1 MPHTASLLTPLSI
14 ALRAALITPVLIIA
28 APAMAETYD
37 GETLVFEGG
46 AFRNENLLNGSNITY
61 NNGRIS
67 QLTAAGSS
75 VLTLNNSDVQGGGI
89 GAAVNLQGA
98 TAYINGGTINS
109 TNAQPGLNVGR
120 TSTTTTGSTA
130 FVDGTTITGGRT
142 ALLSSGYSSTTLRN
156 STLTGLGANGLGIEL
171 YGATANV
178 ISSTV
183 TGQSNG
189 VLMVYEPGVPTSTRV
204 SLTDSTVVGLN
215 GSAIRI
221 DTLGVGTAESFLD
234 INGSTQLQG
243 SNGTMVELVRS
254 VTAGVNVNGA
264 DLSGNIT
271 VDGTSTLNLNMN
283 GSTLAGDIVV
293 AAGGTG
299 NVTLDNHSVLTGR
312 LDNVAQLNI
321 NNQAQWVLVENANIA
336 DLAMNG
342 GSVKFGGASD
352 FYTLDVANLSG
363 SGVFAMDV
371 DFATGEHDQLNV
383 ANASGSHQ
391 LLIASTGSDPLENTS
406 LHLVHTDAG
415 DATFSLAGGSVDLGT
430 WSYGLT
436 GDGRDWYLDAT
447 HKTISPGTASVLALF
462 NTAPTVW
469 YGELSSLRSRMG
481 ELRHN
486 GGQSGAWSRVYGAK
500 YNVSGNNGLSYSQQ
514 QNGFSLGADAPL
526 PIGDG
531 QWLVGVLAGHSDS
544 DLSLARGSSG
554 TVKSYY
560 AGAYTTWL
568 DAQSG
573 YYFDGV
579 LKFNRFDN
587 DSKVNLS
594 DGTRAKGSYANNAV
608 GASAEF
614 GRHIKLDDGYF
625 VEPSAQLA
633 TVFIQGR
640 NYSLDNGLD
649 ASGERTRSLL
659 GKLGATAGKRFDLG
673 EGRYAQ
679 PYVRAAYVHEFAKGN
694 KVSVN
699 DNSFNNDLS
708 GSRGELGAGVSV
720 AIADK
725 WDVHADF
732 QYTDGEKL
740 SQPWGGNLGVR
751 YSW

>member
-1 MPHTASLLTPLSI
+1 MPDATSTLSPLTLALKTALFAPLLLVAVPAEAIVRDGVVETVSGGSW
-14 ALRAALITPVLIIA
+14 TNEVLQNQA
-28 APAMAETYD
+28 D
-37 GETLVFEGG
+37 V
-46 AFRNENLLNGSNITY
+46 TY
-61 NNGRIS
+61 NNSRIDRVQAS
-67 QLTAAGSS
+67 SGST
-75 VLTLNNSDVQGGGI
+75 LTLNNANLESSGFNFAVQLTDSDLFVNGGNITSTGSVSAI
-89 GAAVNLQGA
+89 NVNRVYGTTAGSRAFIDGA
-98 TAYINGGTINS
+98 TVSGGASAINITTYSELDLRNS
-109 TNAQPGLNVGR
+109 ILTAR
-120 TSTTTTGSTA
+120 SATGSAIEMFSATA
-130 FVDGTTITGGRT
+130 TI
-142 ALLSSGYSSTTLRN
+142 SN
-156 STLTGLGANGLGIEL
+156 STLTGQASGILVSNERLLGDTLL
-171 YGATANV
+171 T
-178 ISSTV
+178 
-183 TGQSNG
+183 
-189 VLMVYEPGVPTSTRV
+189 
-204 SLTDSTVVGLN
+204 LTDSRVIGVN
-215 GSAIRI
+215 GAA
-221 DTLGVGTAESFLD
+221 LLLEGFLD
-234 INGSTQLQG
+234 PLNANVTINGATELQG
-243 SNGTMVELVRS
+243 LDGTMIQLRDNA
-254 VTAGVNVNGA
+254 TGTINVNGA
-264 DLSGNIT
+264 DLAGNILA
-271 VDGTSTLNLNMN
+271 DGTSTLNLNLN
-283 GSTLAGDIVV
+283 GTQMTGNVV
-293 AAGGTG
+293 VDAGGTG

-312 LDNVAQLNI
+312 LDNVTQLNI
-321 NNQAQWVLVENANIA
+321 DNQAQWVMVENSEIAN
-336 DLAMNG
+336 LAMNG
-342 GSVKFGGASD
+342 GSVTFGGAAD

-383 ANASGSHQ
+383 ANASGSHEV
-391 LLIASTGSDPLENTS
+391 LIASTGSDPLQDTS

-415 DATFSLAGGSVDLGT
+415 DATFSLVGGSVDLGT

-447 HKTISPGTASVLALF
+447 HKTISPATASVLALF

-594 DGTRAKGSYANNAV
+594 DGTRTKGSYANNAV

-614 GRHIKLDDGYF
+614 GRHIKLDHDYF

-649 ASGERTRSLL
+649 ASGERTRSML

-740 SQPWGGNLGVR
+740 SQPWGGNVGIR